1 MLYNINVIF
10 IWGVVVTMEIKNV
23 ILIVLTTFIITALF
37 IPVVKKIAE
46 FIGAIDIPNARK
58 VHTKPIPR
66 LGGLGIY
73 AGFLIGYMLFGMH
86 SVQMNAILIG
96 SFIILVTGIF
106 DDIKPVP
113 AKYKLL
119 GQIIGASIIPLYG
132 GILLKDISAF
142 GIYLNFGI
150 LSYPITIIFIV
161 AIINCINL
169 IDGLDGLSSGISS
182 IYFLTVG
189 IIAML
194 LNNSGGLD
202 TTLTFIML
210 GSTLGFL
217 VHNFHPAKI
226 FMGDSGSMFLGYIIA
241 VIALLGFKNIT
252 LTSFIVPLL
261 LLAIPIMDTLF
272 AILRRIVNHKPLG
285 EPDKNHLHHQLLRL
299 RLSQTKTVLVIY
311 LVDILF
317 AIASI
322 LYAIGNRVLGTN
334 IYGIIIYIIL
344 LILTMLLVLKTNIIW
359 NHDKKNEK
367 ESTTSN
373 NN

>member
-1 MLYNINVIF
+1 
-10 IWGVVVTMEIKNV
+10 MEINDV

-37 IPVVKKIAE
+37 IPVVKKMAE
-46 FIGAIDIPNARK
+46 FIGAMDIPNARK
-58 VHTKPIPR
+58 VHTVPIPR

-73 AGFLIGYMLFGMH
+73 AGFLIGYMLFGQH
-86 SVQMNAILIG
+86 SIQMNAVLIG

-119 GQIIGASIIPLYG
+119 GQIAGAAIIPLYG

-142 GIYLNFGI
+142 GLYLNFGI
-150 LSYPITIIFIV
+150 LSYPITILFIV

-169 IDGLDGLSSGISS
+169 IDGLDGLASGISS

-194 LNNSGGLD
+194 LNNAGGLD

-241 VIALLGFKNIT
+241 VIALLGFKNVT
-252 LTSFIVPLL
+252 LTSFIIPIL
-261 LLAIPIMDTLF
+261 LLAIPILDTLF
-272 AILRRIVNHKPLG
+272 AILRRLINHKPLG
-285 EPDKNHLHHQLLRL
+285 EPDKNHLHHQLLKL
-299 RLSQTKTVLVIY
+299 KLSQKKTV
-311 LVDILF
+311 
-317 AIASI
+317 
-322 LYAIGNRVLGTN
+322 
-334 IYGIIIYIIL
+334 IIIYIVDLLFASASIVYAVGNSMLGSNIYGMVIYAILFVLIL
-344 LILTMLLVLKTNIIW
+344 LLILKTNIIW
-359 NHDKKNEK
+359 NHDKKKEK
-367 ESTTSN
+367 AKEETKEK
-373 NN
+373 

>member
-1 MLYNINVIF
+1 
-10 IWGVVVTMEIKNV
+10 MEIKDV

-37 IPVVKKIAE
+37 IPVVKKMAE
-46 FIGAIDIPNARK
+46 FIGAMDIPNARK
-58 VHTKPIPR
+58 VHTVPIPR

-73 AGFLIGYMLFGMH
+73 AGFLIGYMLFGQH
-86 SVQMNAILIG
+86 SIQMNAVLIG

-119 GQIIGASIIPLYG
+119 GQIAGAAIIPLYG

-142 GIYLNFGI
+142 GLYLNFGI
-150 LSYPITIIFIV
+150 LSYPITILFIV

-169 IDGLDGLSSGISS
+169 IDGLDGLASGI
-182 IYFLTVG
+182 
-189 IIAML
+189 
-194 LNNSGGLD
+194 
-202 TTLTFIML
+202 
-210 GSTLGFL
+210 STLGFL

-252 LTSFIVPLL
+252 LTSFIVPML

-272 AILRRIVNHKPLG
+272 AILRRLINHKPLG

-344 LILTMLLVLKTNIIW
+344 LVLTILLVLKTNIIW
-359 NHDKKNEK
+359 NHDKKNDK
-367 ESTTSN
+367 
-373 NN
+373 

>member
-1 MLYNINVIF
+1 MKTKNIL
-10 IWGVVVTMEIKNV
+10 
-23 ILIVLTTFIITALF
+23 LIVLTTFIFTALF

-46 FIGAIDIPNARK
+46 FIGAMDIPNARK
-58 VHTKPIPR
+58 VHKNPIPR
-66 LGGLGIY
+66 MGGLAIY
-73 AGFLIGYMLFGMH
+73 GGFLLGYMLFGH
-86 SVQMNAILIG
+86 QSIQMNAVLIG

-113 AKYKLL
+113 AKHKMLA
-119 GQIIGASIIPLYG
+119 QIVGASVIPLYG

-142 GIYLNFGI
+142 GLYLNFGVFA
-150 LSYPITIIFIV
+150 YPITIIFIV

-189 IIAML
+189 VIAL
-194 LNNSGGLD
+194 IFGNNNTLD
-202 TTLTFIML
+202 VILTFIML

-217 VHNFHPAKI
+217 FHNFHPAKI

-252 LTSFIVPLL
+252 LTSFIVPML

-272 AILRRIVNHKPLG
+272 AILRRIINHKPLG
-285 EPDKNHLHHQLLRL
+285 EPDKNHLHHQLLNL
-299 RLSQTKTVLVIY
+299 KLSQTKTVLVIY
-311 LVDILF
+311 FVDILF

-322 LYAIGNRVLGTN
+322 IYAVGDKVFGTN
-334 IYGIIIYIIL
+334 KYGIIIYIIL
-344 LILTMLLVLKTNIIW
+344 IFLTLLLIFKTNIIW
-359 NHDKKNEK
+359 NHDKKKEK
-367 ESTTSN
+367 
-373 NN
+373 

>member
-1 MLYNINVIF
+1 MKIN
-10 IWGVVVTMEIKNV
+10 NV

-37 IPVVKKIAE
+37 IPVVKKMAE
-46 FIGAIDIPNARK
+46 FIGAMDIPNARK
-58 VHTKPIPR
+58 VHTVPIPR

-73 AGFLIGYMLFGMH
+73 AGFLIGYMLFGQH
-86 SVQMNAILIG
+86 SIQMNAVLIG

-119 GQIIGASIIPLYG
+119 GQIAGAAIIPLYG

-142 GIYLNFGI
+142 GLYLNFGI
-150 LSYPITIIFIV
+150 LSYPITILFIV

-169 IDGLDGLSSGISS
+169 IDGLDGLASGISS

-194 LNNSGGLD
+194 LNNAGGLD
-202 TTLTFIML
+202 TVLTFIML

-252 LTSFIVPLL
+252 LTSFIVPML

-272 AILRRIVNHKPLG
+272 AILRRLVNHKPLG

-299 RLSQTKTVLVIY
+299 KLSQKKTV
-311 LVDILF
+311 
-317 AIASI
+317 
-322 LYAIGNRVLGTN
+322 
-334 IYGIIIYIIL
+334 IIIYIVDLLFASASIVYAVGNSMLGSNIYGMVIYAILFVLIL
-344 LILTMLLVLKTNIIW
+344 LLILKTNIIW
-359 NHDKKNEK
+359 NHDKKKEK
-367 ESTTSN
+367 TKEETKEK
-373 NN
+373 